1 DRERGMAGEGA
12 LVQRRSEVVRAIG
25 VGRPLAD
32 RRDCPGGSGRRAE
45 PRARRTPVRPRPR
58 VRPVLPA
65 PGAGVPGATPLCRAA
80 ASRRPGVARSVFE
93 ADVAAVWDVVRDVTR
108 VGDWSHE
115 CVSATWL
122 GDATAA
128 APGARFR
135 GRNRA
140 GIFRW
145 GRRCEVIS
153 AQPYELVWRTV
164 PTTLYPDSTV
174 WA

>member
-1 DRERGMAGEGA
+1 
-12 LVQRRSEVVRAIG
+12 
-25 VGRPLAD
+25 
-32 RRDCPGGSGRRAE
+32 
-45 PRARRTPVRPRPR
+45 
-58 VRPVLPA
+58 
-65 PGAGVPGATPLCRAA
+65 
-80 ASRRPGVARSVFE
+80 PGVARSVFE

-122 GDATAA
+122 GDATVVAL
-128 APGARFR
+128 GARFW

-153 AQPYELVWRTV
+153 AQPYELVWRTG
-164 PTTLYPDSTV
+164 PTTLCPDSTV
-174 WA
+174 WAIRLHPVPDGTEDEQTFTVVRAPKVLDVLYAAMIPAHRDRTAGLTSDFRRLGEVAARSAGDPVVHAST